1 MSNVPVP
8 GTAIQQLKDGLKGA
22 VVNIAQNTID
32 ITNAAT
38 TATTEIA
45 KNTLGAASGVTSSAL
60 GIVKNS
66 SKIAEEVSNMGLI
79 AAQQSSEHVG
89 KTVGEGAKSLSIIA
103 QTANSILGSVKSTT
117 ERVQSTIEAANK
129 RRSEINEQK
138 QQILNKSSET
148 IVQSEVE
155 KNKIQ
160 SEQDLHTA
168 RTKAEISKSN
178 LDAEAK
184 KSIADNDVTIKKK
197 LADYETQMAE
207 TDAKLK
213 SDLAILKIK
222 EEQNALQAKK
232 LQDKFEQAQIIYN
245 TNNAKAKTNIFIA
258 THSYGYKDRNM
269 RYKGWTKGPFL
280 PFYHNYGVFYKIS
293 KITKDDNT
301 VYEVSFDL
309 PDESNPNTGGYYYI
323 EYGNKNEKYRLN
335 IKNVFSRE
343 ISGNSIIKL
352 DDPPTTLGNENDKYN
367 IEVEKVWFK
376 IPGHNGGRKTKNK
389 KRRSKQNRRRTK
401 RNKTRR

>member
-45 KNTLGAASGVTSSAL
+45 KSTLGAASGVTSSAL

-197 LADYETQMAE
+197 LAENTKEMAE
-207 TDAKLK
+207 IDANLKIELAKLK
-213 SDLAILKIK
+213 RE
-222 EEQNALQAKK
+222 EEQNALQAKN

-245 TNNAKAKTNIFIA
+245 TKNAKAKIDISIA
-258 THSYGYKDRNM
+258 NNGFGYKDRNM
-269 RYKGWTKGPFL
+269 RYKGWTKGQ
-280 PFYHNYGVFYKIS
+280 FYRDYGFFYKIS

-352 DDPPTTLGNENDKYN
+352 DDPTITLGDENDKYI
-367 IEVEKVWFK
+367 IEVEYVWFK
-376 IPGHNGGRKTKNK
+376 IPPGYNGGRKTKNK